1 MAQKKN
7 YSRYFIILQE
17 DEKGYATSTDKLPSG
32 YLKLENKNDKCKV
45 SYYVQNLK
53 KEPAPY
59 YMILICNK
67 KEVKKIIRIGELNI
81 DDYGRADVTYE
92 YPIDSIGGSKI
103 SMDKISGAAIVK
115 FLDSNI
121 ISVMSGFASTDIPQ
135 WKGFEMIDNS
145 PRVKKEEKPADAN
158 NSIFDEYEKS
168 IEEVKT
174 ANNEDKS
181 GMEQVNKVINES
193 ETHEDELKQDD
204 SNNQERD
211 NKDNNSEDKDLN
223 LNAEKAEEIKA
234 ERKDEKKVEIET
246 EKEPEKEAEKENITY
261 ADDDS
266 LENRNTGKYPLGAV
280 GEFFRGISQGL
291 EEIKEL
297 SPEIKKCTWYKV
309 NIKSINDMYN
319 CADYNKYTVLY
330 YPMISYYPYIKQ
342 YGHYIIGYKFNNEG
356 KMKYLVYGVPGKK
369 SRQEQ
374 PYGGK
379 SGFVTWIPL
388 KRGEEDEDSMGYW
401 LMFYDFRNS
410 TIIIPVK

>member
-32 YLKLENKNDKCKV
+32 YLKLENKNEKCKV

-67 KEVKKIIRIGELNI
+67 KEVKKIIKIGELNI
-81 DDYGRADVTYE
+81 DDYGRADIAYE
-92 YPIDSIGGSKI
+92 YPIDNIGGSKI

-115 FLDSNI
+115 LLDSNI

-135 WKGFEMIDNS
+135 WKGFEMVDNS
-145 PRVKKEEKPADAN
+145 IRIKEDEKHVEN

-168 IEEVKT
+168 IEAVKIV
-174 ANNEDKS
+174 NKEDKTEL
-181 GMEQVNKVINES
+181 EQSKKTTKENE
-193 ETHEDELKQDD
+193 TYEDEPMQDEPKVD
-204 SNNQERD
+204 ESKYE
-211 NKDNNSEDKDLN
+211 
-223 LNAEKAEEIKA
+223 EKINTVDVNREPI
-234 ERKDEKKVEIET
+234 KDELNT
-246 EKEPEKEAEKENITY
+246 EKETEKENITY
-261 ADDDS
+261 ADDNQS
-266 LENRNTGKYPLGAV
+266 ANRNKNKNPLGAV
-280 GEFFRGISQGL
+280 GEFFRDISEGL
-291 EEIKEL
+291 EELKEL
-297 SPEIKKCTWYKV
+297 SHEIKRCTWYKV
-309 NIKSINDMYN
+309 NIKNINDMYN
-319 CADYNKYTVLY
+319 YANYNKFTVLY

-342 YGHYIIGYKFNNEG
+342 YGHYVIGYKCNSDG
-356 KMKYLVYGVPGKK
+356 KIKYLVYGIPGKK
-369 SRQEQ
+369 CRQEQ

-388 KRGEEDEDSMGYW
+388 EEGIEGENSMGYW

-410 TIIIPVK
+410 TILIPVK

>member
-145 PRVKKEEKPADAN
+145 ARAKKEDKPADAN
-158 NSIFDEYEKS
+158 NSIFDEYEKN
-168 IEEVKT
+168 IEAVK
-174 ANNEDKS
+174 AVNKEDKS
-181 GMEQVNKVINES
+181 GVEQVNKVINES
-193 ETHEDELKQDD
+193 ETHEDELKYKD
-204 SNNQERD
+204 SNQMERD
-211 NKDNNSEDKDLN
+211 NKDNVNSEDKN
-223 LNAEKAEEIKA
+223 NSLNAEKEEIEA
-234 ERKDEKKVEIET
+234 ERKDEAKVDIET
-246 EKEPEKEAEKENITY
+246 EKENITY
-261 ADDDS
+261 EDDDNF
-266 LENRNTGKYPLGAV
+266 EDRNKNEYPLGAV
-280 GEFFRGISQGL
+280 GEFFRGISHGL
-291 EEIKEL
+291 EELKEL
-297 SPEIKKCTWYKV
+297 NHEIKKCTWYKV
-309 NIKSINDMYN
+309 DIKNINDMYN
-319 CADYNKYTVLY
+319 CSDYNKYTVLY

-388 KRGEEDEDSMGYW
+388 KHGEEDEDSMGYW